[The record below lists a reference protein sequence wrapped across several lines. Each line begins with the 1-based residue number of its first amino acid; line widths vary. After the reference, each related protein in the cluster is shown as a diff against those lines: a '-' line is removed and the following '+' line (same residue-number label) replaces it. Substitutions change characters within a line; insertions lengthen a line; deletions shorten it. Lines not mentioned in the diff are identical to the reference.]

1 MDIISRINALKT
13 IINHHNYQYYVID
26 SPEITDGEYDELMRE
41 LVALEEANPEMIT
54 RDSPSQRVGAAPLTE
69 FTPMIHRIPLLSI
82 DNAMDE
88 GELKAFQE
96 RIQKWLG
103 IMDVSYC
110 CEPKFDGLAVELV
123 YEKGTLIRGGTR
135 GDGSVGEDVTHNLRT
150 IKSIPLKINMEGNE
164 LLEVRGEVVILKEAF
179 RALNEDRTVKCEP
192 LFANPRNAAAGSLRQ
207 LDPRITA
214 QRSLVF
220 FAYGVSVPM
229 DVSPSQSGILDRLAE
244 AGFRV
249 NRERRLCSNQED
261 VIAYINHMKNIRES
275 LPYEMDGVVVK
286 VDSIAF
292 QESLGVKAKSPRW
305 VIAFKFPPTQAT
317 TLLINIEVQVGR
329 TGTLTPVAIL
339 EPVRVGGVTVS
350 RATLHN
356 LDEIKRKGL
365 MIGDTVLIQRAGD
378 VIPEV
383 VSPVLSKREG
393 TQIGFRMP
401 ENCPVC
407 GSKIEAEGVYYR
419 CINMSCPAII
429 KEKLYHFAS
438 KDAFDMEGLGIR
450 IVEQIVDV
458 LNVSDASGL
467 FTLAKNDLLKLEG
480 FAELSANNLLSMI
493 ASRKSVPLDRFIYA
507 LGIRHVGTTTASD
520 LARRFAK
527 LDDLMSAGMDELS
540 AVRGIG
546 REVAASIHNFF
557 SNSDNRAEI
566 ERLLE
571 AGVLPYNDKVLPTAQ
586 DSLIS
591 GKRICFTG
599 ALEKMSRSEAKQ
611 KAEAL
616 GAIVVD
622 SVGKKL
628 DYLVTGAGPGSKF
641 DKAEKLGIAI
651 WDEARFLDIV
661 EKKE

>member
-1 MDIISRINALKT
+1 MDAITRINELKRV
-13 IINHHNYQYYVID
+13 INHHDYQYYVID
-26 SPEITDGEYDELMRE
+26 SPEISDGEYDVMMRE
-41 LVALEEANPEMIT
+41 LAALEEANPEMIT
-54 RDSPSQRVGAAPLTE
+54 SDSPTQRVGGAPLVE
-69 FTPMIHRIPLLSI
+69 FAPMFHRIPLLSI

-88 GELKAFQE
+88 DELKAFHE
-96 RIQKWLG
+96 RVRKWLG
-103 IMDVSYC
+103 VTDVSYC

-123 YEKGTLIRGGTR
+123 YEKGTLVRGGTR

-150 IKSIPLKINMEGNE
+150 IGSIPLKINIMSHE
-164 LLEVRGEVVILKEAF
+164 LLEVRGEVVMLKEAF
-179 RALNEDRTVKCEP
+179 RALNEDRAANGEP

-220 FAYGVSVPM
+220 FAYGVSVPIN
-229 DVSPSQSGILDRLAE
+229 VSPSQSGILDMLFE

-249 NRERRLCSNQED
+249 NRERRLCNSQEE
-261 VIAYINHMKNIRES
+261 VAAYINHMKNIRES

-286 VDSIAF
+286 VDSIPF
-292 QESLGVKAKSPRW
+292 QENLGVKAKSPRW

-317 TLLINIEVQVGR
+317 TQLLNIEVQVGR

-339 EPVRVGGVTVS
+339 EPVHVGGVTVS

-383 VSPVLSKREG
+383 VSPVISKRDG
-393 TQIGFRMP
+393 TQVEFRMP

-407 GSKIEAEGVYYR
+407 GSQVEAEGVYYR

-429 KEKLYHFAS
+429 KERLYHFAS
-438 KDAFDMEGLGIR
+438 KDAFDIEGLGVR

-458 LNVSDASGL
+458 LDVRDASGL
-467 FTLAKNDLLKLEG
+467 FTLNKSDLLKLEG

-493 ASRKSVPLDRFIYA
+493 ASRRSVSLDRFIYA
-507 LGIRHVGTTTASD
+507 LGIRHVGATTASD
-520 LARRFAK
+520 LARRFES
-527 LDDLMSAGMDELS
+527 LDELMSAGMDELS
-540 AVRGIG
+540 TVRGIG

-557 SNSDNRAEI
+557 GNSDNRAEI
-566 ERLLE
+566 ERLLK
-571 AGVLPYNDKVLPTAQ
+571 AGVSLHNDKARPAAPDSVL
-586 DSLIS
+586 S

-599 ALEKMSRSEAKQ
+599 TLERMSRSEAKE
-611 KAEAL
+611 KAESL

-622 SVGKKL
+622 TVGKQL
-628 DYLVTGAGPGSKF
+628 DYLVAGAGPGSKF
-641 DKAEKLGIAI
+641 DKALKLGIAV
-651 WDEARFLDIV
+651 WDEARFLDVV
-661 EKKE
+661 EKTA